1 LKLRVSNLV
10 FRVAR
15 PLALLWL
22 LAIGCW
28 PFCTLGAEDI
38 PPLAPPLPEIQP
50 SFLEE
55 HPMARVAISSAIT
68 GFLVGL
74 LALWMKPRK
83 PPVLPAP
90 AAQARNALKALQAQP
105 ESGAVLS
112 QISQILRRYLINTFW
127 LPPQES
133 TTSDFCRLL
142 AAHERIGPV
151 LAEGLGEFLR
161 ACDERKFSPAT
172 NSPPLGAAG
181 RALELVEVLETARV
195 TAQNAARTAKPA

>member
-1 LKLRVSNLV
+1 VKFRVSNLV
-10 FRVAR
+10 SRFAR
-15 PLALLWL
+15 PSALFWL

-28 PFCTLGAEDI
+28 PFCALGAEDI